1 MCRPINQGDSLD
13 KMTWIRDLAQAEKQM
28 EETGVVDV
36 GFNSEKDVEELTLDF
51 LRDLRLAFT
60 ETASAFNQIKGSIQG
75 SIKIYGVSK
84 TIADFMLFRNGS
96 RLLFTCRGPGMIVC
110 QLQHGGASAGL
121 PGQAVTAET
130 PGSTEYLKAKW
141 GAFGELVWTH
151 NDLPIN
157 LDYLV
162 RFYLSRF
169 VRESVK

>member
-1 MCRPINQGDSLD
+1 
-13 KMTWIRDLAQAEKQM
+13 
-28 EETGVVDV
+28 
-36 GFNSEKDVEELTLDF
+36 
-51 LRDLRLAFT
+51 
-60 ETASAFNQIKGSIQG
+60 
-75 SIKIYGVSK
+75 
-84 TIADFMLFRNGS
+84 
-96 RLLFTCRGPGMIVC
+96 MIVV

-121 PGQAVTAET
+121 PGQVVSTTES

-162 RFYLSRF
+162 RFYVSRF

>member
-1 MCRPINQGDSLD
+1 MD
-13 KMTWIRDLAQAEKQM
+13 KMAWIRDLAKAEKQM
-28 EETGVVDV
+28 EETGVVEV
-36 GFNSEKDVEELTLDF
+36 GYNAEKDVEELTLDF

-60 ETASAFNQIKGSIQG
+60 ESASAFNQIKGSVQG

-96 RLLFTCRGPGMIVC
+96 RLLFTCRGPGMIVV
-110 QLQHGGASAGL
+110 QMQHGGASAGI
-121 PGQAVTAET
+121 PGQQVYNESL
-130 PGSTEYLKAKW
+130 GSVEYLKAKW

-157 LDYLV
+157 LDFLV
-162 RFYLSRF
+162 RYYVSRF